1 MEACWELV
9 GPTIERN
16 IDRPLWMQFCVA
28 YLEGLNHGAGAK
40 REQLIESGEYQDPKQ
55 HPWLP

>member
-1 MEACWELV
+1 
-9 GPTIERN
+9 
-16 IDRPLWMQFCVA
+16 MQFCVA